1 VKHPRTM
8 AHELLLLLF
17 LIVVTIALSY
27 GVVALMHKPLA
38 KASKGIDNIPV
49 SWETGLKEKLKKY
62 IENDSKTLQDKTVI
76 TAVDSIKNRL
86 LKHFSDTSYRVEIM
100 VVESKTV
107 NAVTFPGGL
116 IVVFT
121 PLIRL
126 TDSPEELAAVIAHEL
141 GHVAHRDPLK
151 QMVKNL
157 GITAVFSMINGGKP
171 APMAETLVKDFLDI
185 QYTREQE
192 KAADDFAF
200 TLLAQSR
207 ISPRYFADFMEKL
220 GPDTLTDK
228 GDGGQMEYFSTHP
241 DVRARISAAKTASKQ
256 FNAKTEQRFRIDWKS
271 VKRGLPSV
279 FDR

>member
-1 VKHPRTM
+1 MKRPASM
-8 AHELLLLLF
+8 IHELMLLLF
-17 LIVVTIALSY
+17 LIVVTLAVSY
-27 GVVALMHKPLA
+27 GIVAFMHKPL
-38 KASKGIDNIPV
+38 KNASQGIDSVPV
-49 SWETGLKEKLKKY
+49 SWERGLKERLKKY
-62 IENDSKTLQDKTVI
+62 IENDSRIVTDETVI
-76 TAVDSIKNRL
+76 AAVDSIKNRL
-86 LKHFSDTSYRVEIM
+86 LMNFNDTTYRVEIM

-151 QMVKNL
+151 QMMKEIGVTSAL
-157 GITAVFSMINGGKP
+157 SMINGGKP
-171 APMAETLVKDFLDI
+171 TPMVETLVKNFLDI

-200 TLLAQSR
+200 TVLAQSH
-207 ISPRYFADFMEKL
+207 INPRSFADFMEKL
-220 GPDTLTDK
+220 APDTLSEKKDY
-228 GDGGQMEYFSTHP
+228 GQLEYLSTHP

-271 VKRGLPSV
+271 VKHCLPSV